1 MLPQKS
7 LVNTYLLSSIVV
19 IFGTIFLAIILIF
32 LNGQERTANQSAA
45 FLQEYTEF
53 KKAAI
58 KDEVGIVMSLIN
70 SKIAQL
76 DGATVTAR
84 NQAQTEVLNWI
95 NTIRLRENQYVVVN
109 TMDGTILAHYKTK
122 NIGKNMWDFADA
134 NGVKAVQEATRVS
147 RLEEGG
153 FVRYVGSIRPT
164 TGQPGRKITYAKSVP
179 EWGWVVLTGVYL
191 DDIELA
197 AAQNRIALNENLK
210 RDFTGVAF
218 VLVLTLAIALMITR
232 LLSGRMK
239 ANFTALNEFFITAAS
254 RTTRIDSGKL
264 YFKEFQELALP
275 VNEMVGAIK
284 DANEQLQMQQQHLET
299 EVNNRTNELAHEF
312 TRQKQI
318 QEELRESE
326 ATLKSVFRA
335 APVGIGMVADRILLQ
350 ANSRLCE
357 ITGYDKAEMMGQSAR
372 MLYPTDADF
381 EYVGREK
388 YKQISAEGTGTVETR
403 WQRKGGEIIDV
414 LLSSTPLNQENWSEG
429 VTFTALDIT
438 ARKQSLLALRKS
450 EEKFRNIF
458 ENLMDVYFETTLE
471 GEIKN
476 CSPSAEAA
484 SGWAVD
490 ELIGQRVDMLYN
502 NPGDRELLLQKLR
515 QSGSVRGFE
524 MLFKKKNGDIYDV
537 SINADIY
544 TDDDGRLTGM
554 VGTIR
559 DVTRQKELENKL
571 QRSKK
576 MESLGVM
583 AGGIAHDLNNILS
596 GIVSYPDLLLLDL
609 EPDSPLRR
617 PVEVIRDSGRR
628 ASEVVADLLT
638 IAKGV
643 AAGKEVTNLNIL
655 VNEYF
660 ESAEYQQLSKD
671 HPGVAFQRNLDSELL
686 NIRCSAPHLKK
697 IMMNLVSN
705 AAEAIERQGQVSI
718 KTTNRYLDK
727 PLRGYEDIQIGEYV
741 LLRVSDSGGGISR
754 DDLDRIFEPFYT
766 KKVMGRSGT
775 GLGLAVVWNTV
786 QDHNG
791 YIHVASSRM
800 GTVFELYFPVTR
812 ELAAP
817 DAEKVSLE
825 NFLGN
830 GERILVV
837 DDEASQREVACQL
850 LKKLNYAAISVA
862 SGEEALAYLKSQP
875 VDLLVLDMIMPPG
888 INGRE
893 TFARAR
899 EINPNQKAIIAS
911 GFAETEEVKAA
922 QALGAGDYLK
932 KPYTLEKIGQA
943 IKTELARER

>member
-1 MLPQKS
+1 MEPQKS
-7 LVNTYLLSSIVV
+7 FVNTYLLISIVA
-19 IFGTIFLAIILIF
+19 IFGTVFLAIILIF
-32 LNGQERTANQSAA
+32 LNGQARTARQSAA

-58 KDEVGIVMSLIN
+58 KDEIGIVTSLIN
-70 SKIAQL
+70 SRITQMAS
-76 DGATVTAR
+76 VPESAR
-84 NQAQTEVLNWI
+84 EQAQAEVLQWI

-109 TMDGTILAHYKTK
+109 TMDGSILAHDKTR
-122 NIGKNMWDFADA
+122 NIGKNMWAFEDA
-134 NGVKAVQEATRVS
+134 NGVKAIQEAVKVS
-147 RLEEGG
+147 RQAEGG

-164 TGQPGRKITYAKSVP
+164 TGEPGRKITYAQNVP
-179 EWGWVVLTGVYL
+179 EWGWVVSTGVYL
-191 DDIELA
+191 DDIEMA
-197 AAQNRIALNENLK
+197 AAQNRANLVRNLK
-210 RDFTGVAF
+210 KDFGGITF
-218 VLVLTLAIALMITR
+218 VLVLALGISLLFTR

-239 ANFTALNEFFITAAS
+239 ANFTTLNKFFISAAS
-254 RTTRIDSGKL
+254 RTSQIDSSKL
-264 YFKEFQELALP
+264 YFKEFQDLALP
-275 VNEMVGAIK
+275 LNEMVGAVQE
-284 DANEQLQMQQQHLET
+284 ANEQLRMQQEHLET
-299 EVNNRTNELAHEF
+299 EVNKRTDELAREF
-312 TRQKQI
+312 ERQKQI

-326 ATLKSVFRA
+326 ATLKSVFLA

-357 ITGYDKAEMMGQSAR
+357 ITGYANEEMIGQSAR
-372 MLYPTDADF
+372 MLYPTDEDF

-388 YKQISAEGTGTVETR
+388 YQQIKQMGTGTVETR
-403 WQRKGGEIIDV
+403 WQHKSGEIIDL
-414 LLSSTPLNQENWSEG
+414 LLSSTPLNLENWSEG

-438 ARKQSLLALRKS
+438 ERKQSLPALRKS

-476 CSPSAEAA
+476 CSPSAEAT
-484 SGWAVD
+484 SGWAAG
-490 ELIGQRVDMLYN
+490 ELIGQQVDMLYN
-502 NPGDRELLLQKLR
+502 NPGDRELLLQEIQ
-515 QSGSVRGFE
+515 QSGSVRSFE
-524 MLFKKKNGDIYDV
+524 MLFQKKNGDVYDV

-544 TDDDGRLTGM
+544 THDDGQPAGL

-596 GIVSYPDLLLLDL
+596 GIVSYPDLLLMDLDL
-609 EPDSPLRR
+609 DSPMRR

-643 AAGKEVTNLNIL
+643 AAGKEVTNLNTL
-655 VNEYF
+655 VYEYF

-671 HPGVAFQRNLDSELL
+671 HPGVDFQRNLDAELL
-686 NIRCSAPHLKK
+686 NIRCSSPHMKK
-697 IMMNLVSN
+697 ILMNLVSN
-705 AAEAIERQGQVSI
+705 AVEAIQRKGQVGI

-754 DDLDRIFEPFYT
+754 EDLDRIFEPFYT

-786 QDHNG
+786 QDHDG
-791 YIHVASSRM
+791 YINVASSRM

-812 ELAAP
+812 ELSAP
-817 DAEKVSLE
+817 NAEQVSLHE
-825 NFLGN
+825 YLGN

-837 DDEASQREVACQL
+837 DDEASQREVACHL
-850 LKKLNYAAISVA
+850 LKKLNYTAVSVS
-862 SGEEALAYLKSQP
+862 SGEEALVYLKSRA

-899 EINPNQKAIIAS
+899 EIRPDQRAIIAS
-911 GFAETEEVKAA
+911 GFAATEEVKAA

-932 KPYTLEKIGQA
+932 KPYTLEKIGMA
-943 IKTELARER
+943 IKAELARED